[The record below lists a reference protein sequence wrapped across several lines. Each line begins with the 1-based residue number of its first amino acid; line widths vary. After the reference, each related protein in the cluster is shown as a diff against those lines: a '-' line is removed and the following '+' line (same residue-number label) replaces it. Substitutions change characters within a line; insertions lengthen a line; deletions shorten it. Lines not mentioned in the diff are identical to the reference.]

1 MCMRCAD
8 LRSSL
13 SFEVATVDCCAKAG
27 IARSRAR
34 TREKSF
40 AGRDILHLQVRKEI
54 SVESNNV
61 RGLTKIQQGYTD
73 TRRFSHINSR
83 EKQSALGPEAVRHR
97 AGLISFWRETKDP
110 GRGPA
115 GQPRA
120 RALGFKVQ
128 IAESPER
135 AAQGVRSQLQIN
147 ARHKAPL
154 WYRDQLHRPFGA
166 SVVTV
171 LVPRACALG
180 FPESPLRG

>member
-1 MCMRCAD
+1 MRPTMLVASSSARRACRRRSGVMCMRCAD

-54 SVESNNV
+54 SVENNNV
-61 RGLTKIQQGYTD
+61 RGLTKIQQGYPD

-110 GRGPA
+110 EGVQQDSPGREPWGSRSRLRKALKGRRREFGPNS
-115 GQPRA
+115 R
-120 RALGFKVQ
+120 
-128 IAESPER
+128 
-135 AAQGVRSQLQIN
+135 
-147 ARHKAPL
+147 
-154 WYRDQLHRPFGA
+154 
-166 SVVTV
+166 
-171 LVPRACALG
+171 
-180 FPESPLRG
+180 